1 MSYYFFMALNGL
13 LDIQLAVTNPQELF
27 DFWVQHGMNATA
39 DGVLGTPDRPV
50 QMQVQEGTHRHLTSM
65 HLSCETEA
73 DIVAIAKRLT
83 DAGIASTSD
92 TTTLRC
98 VDPIFGHSIV
108 IDVGSPHS
116 LTPTQTRAFN
126 GPGERIRINTRA
138 DAVLHTESPIV
149 RRVGH
154 VVLGT
159 PHLAEAVDF
168 YANIL
173 GYRISDQIMKGFATF
188 MRVESDHHNLMIQP
202 GPTSYLN
209 HYAVEVDDID
219 AVGLAGSNALKDE
232 RVSSV
237 IGVGRHNLGANVF
250 WYLRDPSGNMFEF
263 FSDMD
268 QIVDE
273 EMWERVHRRLDW
285 EGEDGPAGFS
295 VWGPKD
301 PPEEF
306 FSPSDLPSIAAAREA
321 SGLK

>member
-1 MSYYFFMALNGL
+1 MALNGL
-13 LDIQLAVTNPQELF
+13 LDIRIAVPRPQELF
-27 DFWVQHGMNATA
+27 DFWLRHGMSATA

-50 QMQVQEGTHRHLTSM
+50 QMQVSEGSHRHLSSM
-65 HLSCETEA
+65 HLSCDNESDIA
-73 DIVAIAKRLT
+73 DIAQRLT
-83 DAGIASTSD
+83 DAGLASTSD
-92 TTTLRC
+92 STTLRC
-98 VDPIFGHSIV
+98 VDPIFGHAIV
-108 IDVGSPHS
+108 IDVGSPHA
-116 LTPTQTRAFN
+116 LTPTQSRAFN
-126 GPGERIRINTRA
+126 GPGQRSRINTRA
-138 DAVLHTESPIV
+138 DAVVHTESPIV

-173 GYRISDQIMKGFATF
+173 GYRISDQIMKGFASF

-209 HYAVEVDDID
+209 HYAVEVDDSD
-219 AVGLAGSNALKDE
+219 AVGLAGSSALNDE
-232 RVSSV
+232 GVSSV
-237 IGVGRHNLGANVF
+237 VGVGRHKLGANVF

-268 QIVDE
+268 QIVDDE
-273 EMWERVHRRLDW
+273 VWDREHRRLDW
-285 EGEDGPAGFS
+285 EGEDGPAGFA

-306 FSPSDLPSIAAAREA
+306 FNPSDLPAIAAAREA

>member
-1 MSYYFFMALNGL
+1 MSYYFGMALNGL
-13 LDIQLAVTNPQELF
+13 LDIQLSVANPQELF
-27 DFWVQHGMNATA
+27 DYWLEHGMSATS

-50 QMQVQEGTHRHLTSM
+50 QMQIQEGTYRHLSLM
-65 HLSCETEA
+65 HLSCDTEA
-73 DIVAIAKRLT
+73 DIAAITKRLA
-83 DAGIASTSD
+83 DAGIASTGDS
-92 TTTLRC
+92 TTLRC
-98 VDPIFGHSIV
+98 TDPIFGHTIV
-108 IDVGSPHS
+108 ID
-116 LTPTQTRAFN
+116 
-126 GPGERIRINTRA
+126 GPGERTRVNTRA
-138 DAVLHTESPIV
+138 DAVLHTEMPVV

-159 PHLAEAVDF
+159 PFLDKAVDF
-168 YANIL
+168 YSNVL

-219 AVGLAGSNALKDE
+219 AVGLAGSNVLKDK

-273 EMWERVHRRLDW
+273 EVWDQVHRRLDW

-295 VWGPKD
+295 VWGPKV

-306 FSPSDLPSIAAAREA
+306 FNPSDLPAIAAAREA
-321 SGLK
+321 SGLM

>member
-1 MSYYFFMALNGL
+1 
-13 LDIQLAVTNPQELF
+13 
-27 DFWVQHGMNATA
+27 
-39 DGVLGTPDRPV
+39 
-50 QMQVQEGTHRHLTSM
+50 
-65 HLSCETEA
+65 
-73 DIVAIAKRLT
+73 
-83 DAGIASTSD
+83 
-92 TTTLRC
+92 
-98 VDPIFGHSIV
+98 
-108 IDVGSPHS
+108 
-116 LTPTQTRAFN
+116 
-126 GPGERIRINTRA
+126 
-138 DAVLHTESPIV
+138 V

-159 PHLAEAVDF
+159 PYLAEAVDF
-168 YANIL
+168 YSNVL

-237 IGVGRHNLGANVF
+237 IGVGRHSLGANVF
-250 WYLRDPSGNMFEF
+250 WYLQDPSGNMFEF

-273 EMWERVHRRLDW
+273 EVWDRVHRRLDW
-285 EGEDGPAGFS
+285 EGEDGPAGFAA
-295 VWGPKD
+295 WGPNE
-301 PPEEF
+301 PPEVF
-306 FSPSDLPSIAAAREA
+306 FSPPDLPAIAAAREA

>member
-1 MSYYFFMALNGL
+1 MNMALNGL
-13 LDIQLAVTNPQELF
+13 LDIQISVPNPEELF
-27 DFWVQHGMNATA
+27 EFWLQHGMNATA

-50 QMQVQEGTHRHLTSM
+50 QMSLAEAPYRHLSSM
-65 HLSCETEA
+65 HLSCENES
-73 DIVAIAKRLT
+73 DIVAIAQRLT
-83 DAGIASTSD
+83 DAGVTSSFD
-92 TTTLRC
+92 STTLRC
-98 VDPIFGHSIV
+98 VDPIFGHAIV
-108 IDVGSPHS
+108 IDVGSPHP
-116 LTPTQTRAFN
+116 LTPTQSRAFN
-126 GPGERIRINTRA
+126 GPGQRTRTDTRA
-138 DAVLHTESPIV
+138 DAVLHTESPVV
-149 RRVGH
+149 RRIGH

-159 PHLAEAVDF
+159 PHLVEATDF
-168 YANIL
+168 YLNVL
-173 GYRISDQIMKGFATF
+173 GYRVSDQIMKGFATF

-219 AVGLAGSNALKDE
+219 AVGLAGTSALKDE
-232 RVSSV
+232 RVSSI

-268 QIVDE
+268 QITDE
-273 EMWERVHRRLDW
+273 QGWARDHCRLDW

-306 FSPSDLPSIAAAREA
+306 FAPTDIPAIAAGRQA